1 MNLKVGSKESN
12 HSLAK
17 VNQHPPMHQHGWM
30 GAPTW
35 MDGCTFFVLP
45 CPWVNQGGEF
55 KLTFFFSLS
64 LA

>member
-30 GAPTW
+30 GAPMHQHGW
-35 MDGCTFFVLP
+35 MGAPFLSFRVLGLTKV
-45 CPWVNQGGEF
+45 VN
-55 KLTFFFSLS
+55 SS
-64 LA
+64 